1 MKLLLDEHI
10 APAVARGL
18 SDVGAAGDANLVVAA
33 LREWQG
39 GAYLEASDALILQA
53 ALVEGWTLVTY
64 DLRTIPLLLREWGEQ
79 GIAHGGVILV
89 DERAIAQNDIGGL
102 IRALARL
109 AATLG
114 DARWQNRIVYLTC

>member
-18 SDVGAAGDANLVVAA
+18 SGAGTAGGADIVVAA
-33 LREWQG
+33 LRDWHG
-39 GAYLEASDALILQA
+39 GAYLEASDTLLLQA
-53 ALVEGWTLVTY
+53 ALADGWTLVTY
-64 DLRTIPLLLREWGEQ
+64 DLRTIPLLFKEWGEQ

-89 DERAIAQNDIGGL
+89 DERSIAQNDIGGL

-109 AATLG
+109 VAALG
-114 DARWQNRIVYLTC
+114 DASWQNRIVYLTR